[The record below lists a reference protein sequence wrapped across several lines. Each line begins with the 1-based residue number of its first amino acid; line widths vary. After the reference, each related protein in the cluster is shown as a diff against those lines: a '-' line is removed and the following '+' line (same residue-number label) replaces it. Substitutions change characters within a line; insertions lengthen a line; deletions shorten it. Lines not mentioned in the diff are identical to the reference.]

1 LTDLIAA
8 TAFCVLMAAEFVWPR
23 RRSTGRLGERWLG
36 NGGLFVVNAA
46 LATGFGTF
54 VVASSPSGWAA
65 WAAGLLFL
73 DLLSYALHR
82 LSHVVPALWRLHRVH
97 HTDVDL
103 DVTTALRHH
112 PLEFALVWAAT
123 TLIALAVGLAT
134 EIVAVYGVLSLA
146 CQAAQHANV
155 ALPSP
160 VERALGRIVVTPAFH
175 AVHHSIDRVQHDSNF
190 GTILSIWD
198 RLLGTAMAAEPL
210 HFGVADLGDPRY
222 QRLPGMLL
230 TPFA

>member
-1 LTDLIAA
+1 MVVVGGQRAVLNQAERSFLGVVYLSVIGGSGLAA
-8 TAFCVLMAAEFVWPR
+8 
-23 RRSTGRLGERWLG
+23 
-36 NGGLFVVNAA
+36 
-46 LATGFGTF
+46 
-54 VVASSPSGWAA
+54 
-65 WAAGLLFL
+65 
-73 DLLSYALHR
+73 
-82 LSHVVPALWRLHRVH
+82 
-97 HTDVDL
+97 
-103 DVTTALRHH
+103 
-112 PLEFALVWAAT
+112 
-123 TLIALAVGLAT
+123 LIALAVGLAT